1 MIRRTPG
8 STRTDTRFPY
18 TTLFRSWI
26 GRSEGL
32 EIRFDV
38 DGEDEPVTVYTT
50 RPDTLMGV
58 TFLSIAG
65 EHPLA
70 VKAARDNPELA
81 AFLAEL
87 SRAGVSEA
95 ELEAQEK
102 RGMAT
107 GQWAIHPVTGADV
120 PIYVANFVLMSSRTR
135 AGMAVPAPDH
145 REPEF
150 AKTYGLPGR
159 PGIVPACVRDAP
171 PAVDQDTADDAD
183 PSHAPLPGGP
193 AEAS

>member
-1 MIRRTPG
+1 MQRN
-8 STRTDTRFPY
+8 
-18 TTLFRSWI
+18 WI

-87 SRAGVSEA
+87 RRGGVSEA

-107 GQWAIHPVTGADV
+107 DRKSPRL
-120 PIYVANFVLMSSRTR
+120 NSR
-135 AGMAVPAPDH
+135 H
-145 REPEF
+145 
-150 AKTYGLPGR
+150 
-159 PGIVPACVRDAP
+159 
-171 PAVDQDTADDAD
+171 
-183 PSHAPLPGGP
+183 
-193 AEAS
+193 

>member
-1 MIRRTPG
+1 MQRN
-8 STRTDTRFPY
+8 
-18 TTLFRSWI
+18 WI

-70 VKAARDNPELA
+70 AKAARDNPELA

-87 SRAGVSEA
+87 RRGVVSEA
-95 ELEAQEK
+95 VPEAQVK

-107 GQWAIHPVTGADV
+107 GRWAITQVTGADA
-120 PIYVANFVLMSSRTR
+120 PIYVAT
-135 AGMAVPAPDH
+135 
-145 REPEF
+145 
-150 AKTYGLPGR
+150 
-159 PGIVPACVRDAP
+159 
-171 PAVDQDTADDAD
+171 
-183 PSHAPLPGGP
+183 
-193 AEAS
+193 

>member
-1 MIRRTPG
+1 MQRN
-8 STRTDTRFPY
+8 
-18 TTLFRSWI
+18 WI

-50 RPDTLMGV
+50 RLDTLMGV

-87 SRAGVSEA
+87 RRGGVSEA

-107 GQWAIHPVTGADV
+107 GQWRSEEPTSALQS
-120 PIYVANFVLMSSRTR
+120 LMRTSD
-135 AGMAVPAPDH
+135 AVFCLKKKKLQRWAT
-145 REPEF
+145 
-150 AKTYGLPGR
+150 KR
-159 PGIVPACVRDAP
+159 PHD
-171 PAVDQDTADDAD
+171 
-183 PSHAPLPGGP
+183 L
-193 AEAS
+193 

>member
-1 MIRRTPG
+1 MQRN
-8 STRTDTRFPY
+8 
-18 TTLFRSWI
+18 WI

-70 VKAARDNPELA
+70 AKAARDNPELA

-87 SRAGVSEA
+87 RRGGVSEA

-107 GQWAIHPVTGADV
+107 GQWAIHPVTGEDV
-120 PIYVANFVLMSSRTR
+120 PIYVARSEEHTSELQSLMRTSY
-135 AGMAVPAPDH
+135 AV
-145 REPEF
+145 F
-150 AKTYGLPGR
+150 CLKKKTP
-159 PGIVPACVRDAP
+159 V
-171 PAVDQDTADDAD
+171 
-183 PSHAPLPGGP
+183 
-193 AEAS
+193 

>member
-1 MIRRTPG
+1 MQRN
-8 STRTDTRFPY
+8 
-18 TTLFRSWI
+18 WI

-70 VKAARDNPELA
+70 AKAARDNPELA

-87 SRAGVSEA
+87 RRGGVSEA

-102 RGMAT
+102 RSMRSEEHT
-107 GQWAIHPVTGADV
+107 SELQS
-120 PIYVANFVLMSSRTR
+120 LMRISY
-135 AGMAVPAPDH
+135 AV
-145 REPEF
+145 F
-150 AKTYGLPGR
+150 CLKKK
-159 PGIVPACVRDAP
+159 
-171 PAVDQDTADDAD
+171 
-183 PSHAPLPGGP
+183 
-193 AEAS
+193 

>member
-1 MIRRTPG
+1 MQRN
-8 STRTDTRFPY
+8 
-18 TTLFRSWI
+18 WI

-87 SRAGVSEA
+87 RRGGVSEA

-107 GQWAIHPVTGADV
+107 GQWAIHPVTGRSEEHTSELQS
-120 PIYVANFVLMSSRTR
+120 LMRISY
-135 AGMAVPAPDH
+135 AV
-145 REPEF
+145 F
-150 AKTYGLPGR
+150 CLKKKTQHLINIRYN
-159 PGIVPACVRDAP
+159 I
-171 PAVDQDTADDAD
+171 
-183 PSHAPLPGGP
+183 
-193 AEAS
+193 